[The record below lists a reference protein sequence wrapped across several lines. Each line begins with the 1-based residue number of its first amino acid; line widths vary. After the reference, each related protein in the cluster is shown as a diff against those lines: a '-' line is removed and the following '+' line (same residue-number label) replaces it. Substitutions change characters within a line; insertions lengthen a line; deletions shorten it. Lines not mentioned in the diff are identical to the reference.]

1 MFLNKICKNEDTIE
15 NNSRNIE
22 LILKVFSKTFRRPKT
37 SKIAKQ
43 LRRLR
48 KIKVYKY
55 QKLKQSELKLKTNI
69 FKYIIGLRKTST
81 NIYYNVAKINGEVI
95 VSNTKNRIL
104 AEVIDPTQNPNTRK
118 SDLYYMIKAIKRET
132 KNKMKRSFPC
142 VLQIQNF
149 RRYVIKTIYKDLKRF
164 CNIKAVVVTNT
175 NPHNGCRPPKIKTN
189 TKLRF
194 SRHFRKIK
202 VIMTKNYTEIHN
214 RKNPNIIYIPRK
226 LKKEWLRGL
235 KR

>member
-1 MFLNKICKNEDTIE
+1 M
-15 NNSRNIE
+15 
-22 LILKVFSKTFRRPKT
+22 
-37 SKIAKQ
+37 
-43 LRRLR
+43 
-48 KIKVYKY
+48 
-55 QKLKQSELKLKTNI
+55 
-69 FKYIIGLRKTST
+69 
-81 NIYYNVAKINGEVI
+81 AKINGEVI